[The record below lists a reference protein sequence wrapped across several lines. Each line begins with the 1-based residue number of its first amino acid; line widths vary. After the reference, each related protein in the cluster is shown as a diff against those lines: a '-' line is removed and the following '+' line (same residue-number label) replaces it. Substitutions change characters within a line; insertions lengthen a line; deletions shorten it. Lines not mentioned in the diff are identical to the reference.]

1 MKCLILDHREQAR
14 ARLEA
19 QLARIADI
27 ECVGSHAGCGETDAW
42 HGQTPDLVFLGSDLP
57 GLETLLRGSTS
68 GSGRPAP
75 VVVMMGDLPI
85 HALAAFD
92 LQVTDFLLRP
102 VDTVRLEECLRR
114 VRLEL
119 QRQRDLA
126 RVASLSETLAEIR
139 RGEAPADAGRVY
151 RDFWIRSRSETVRVP
166 QSSIVWIEA
175 ARGYAY
181 FNLAQRQLLHR
192 ISLLELEARLDPAH
206 FLRVHRSAI
215 VNVHCIERTHTNRHG
230 TYALDLAGGDQV
242 RIGRKYRVRLAEYMA
257 GRPASSLAAA

>member
-14 ARLEA
+14 ARLGG

-42 HGQTPDLVFLGSDLP
+42 HGQIPDVVFLGSDLP
-57 GLETLLRGSTS
+57 GLETLLRGTA
-68 GSGRPAP
+68 GSDRPAP

-85 HALAAFD
+85 HALTAFD

-139 RGEAPADAGRVY
+139 RGEAPVDGARVY
-151 RDFWIRSRSETVRVP
+151 RDFWIRCRSETVRVP

-192 ISLLELEARLDPAH
+192 ISLLELEERLDPAH

-230 TYALDLAGGDQV
+230 TYALDVTTGDRV

-257 GRPASSLAAA
+257 GESVSGLAAA